1 MSSIQHPQ
9 SEVPDDIWLVIA
21 GNLGL
26 DDLNSIC
33 SVSSCSASLLHAY
46 QRIGRHAITCASFF

>member
-1 MSSIQHPQ
+1 MPSIHHLQ

-26 DDLNSIC
+26 DDLSSIC
-33 SVSSCSASLLHAY
+33 SVSSCSASLLHAS
-46 QRIGRHAITCASFF
+46 QRIDRHAVICASFF